1 MRNHHSRACVCAY
14 VYMCD
19 CVCVE
24 CVGEAGSGGGEEH
37 SAELRAAGGREW
49 QAAGEAKSYERHV

>member
-1 MRNHHSRACVCAY
+1 
-14 VYMCD
+14 MCD

-49 QAAGEAKSYERHV
+49 QTAGEAKSYERHV